1 MQVVKYAHI
10 AVTANITDEGFF
22 YPLFWVDENAQAS
35 GSLITLWKC
44 TVSTSYH
51 HRCQFNTTSSQV
63 GLAIFLMHY
72 GVYLFCCIGAALLAA
87 MLYVR
92 IKDAKRKV
100 VVDE

>member
-44 TVSTSYH
+44 TVSTSY
-51 HRCQFNTTSSQV
+51 
-63 GLAIFLMHY
+63 
-72 GVYLFCCIGAALLAA
+72 LL
-87 MLYVR
+87 L
-92 IKDAKRKV
+92 
-100 VVDE
+100 